1 MPSFF
6 IDRPIFAWVIALML
20 CLIGSLSITR
30 MGIASYPDIAPA
42 QVTVTTSYPGANAAT
57 MESTVTQVIEQQ
69 LTGIDNLLY
78 FSSTSNANGTTT
90 ITLSFAPGT
99 NPDIAEV
106 QVQNKVALAQ
116 PLLPTQVVQQGVVV
130 AKASPD
136 ILMFIALTSNN
147 PSVDAGRLNDIL
159 ASQIQPEIG
168 RVTGIGNTNL
178 LGAEYAARI
187 WLDPD
192 KLQGYG
198 LSATQVVTA
207 VAGQNVQFAAGSVG
221 ADPAVKGQVFTANVT
236 GDTLFSSLQQFRDI
250 IVLANNDGTVVRL
263 GDVAKVSFGP
273 QTYGTSAVLNGK
285 PAAGLGLFLLP
296 GANALAV
303 ANAVKAKMT
312 TLAKDLPPGVTWTV
326 PYDTTPFITAS
337 IIDVLKTLA
346 IAITLVFLVMLIFLQ
361 SVRATIIATLV
372 IPVALLASFIGLS
385 ALHFS
390 LNQLT
395 LFGMVLAIGI
405 VVDDAIVVIENVERI
420 MSEEGLSPKEAT
432 RKAMGQISG
441 AIVAITVVLAAVFI
455 PSALQPGATG
465 IVFSQFALTI
475 AVSTGFSAFLALSFT
490 PSLCATILKPAH
502 TGEKK
507 TGFFVFVWFNKAF
520 DWVGRTYL
528 GHIGGAVRHAP
539 RWMLVFLVIAV
550 LAGFFYTRL
559 PTSFIPDEDQGFM
572 LALVN
577 LPPGSTLQTTDK
589 VMAEMRSKLLH
600 SPISKDIAR
609 MFQAEGFSFVGS
621 NENVGMAFIQLA
633 NWDTRSQTA
642 MQLIPQANQ
651 IMHGVHDAQIFVVN
665 LPTIRGLSQ
674 FGGVDMFLQAR
685 AGQSRAQLAQAE
697 GVLLAKA
704 NQSPVL
710 FGIRPN
716 SLPNAPQLQLSV
728 DRQQALAMGLS
739 LTDSYAAVQAQ
750 LSPTFVNQ
758 FVYGGRVK
766 RVYIQGDAPYR
777 MGLDALQHTYTPS
790 GISNPA
796 SGAANASGAALTTSN
811 NLTPVNPTPSNGAVS
826 PYNMVPLSS
835 VVSAKWGVGALALP
849 RYNGYSAIEI
859 VGNSAPGYSTG
870 QAIKTLQT
878 IVDKDLPPGFDI
890 SWTGQSYQEILAGN
904 SAVLLMLLSIVI
916 VFLCLAAL
924 YESWSVPVAV
934 LLVVPLGLLGMVALC
949 MLRNIP
955 NDIYFSIGLV
965 TVIGLAAKNAI
976 LIVEFAVSGQASG
989 MTLYDAVLTAGRL
1002 RLRPILMTSMAFILG
1017 VFPLVVSSG
1026 AGAASRHEIGTGV
1039 IGGMLFATFLGLLMI
1054 PIFYVSVRRLLGDK
1068 LDEVSH
1074 HARGGETPAEG
1085 EAAPPGGG
1093 TPSGGEPNPPAGAAP
1108 SGGEPAAS

>member
-1 MPSFF
+1 MPGFF
-6 IDRPIFAWVIALML
+6 IQRPIFAWVIALML
-20 CLIGSLSITR
+20 SLIGILSVMQ
-30 MGIASYPDIAPA
+30 MGIASYPDIAPP
-42 QVTVTTSYPGANAAT
+42 QVTVSASYPGADAAT

-90 ITLSFAPGT
+90 ITLSFATGT

-116 PLLPTQVVQQGVVV
+116 PLLPPQVTQQGVVV

-136 ILMFIALTSNN
+136 ILMFIALKSNN

-159 ASQIQPEIG
+159 ASQIQPQIG
-168 RVTGIGNTNL
+168 RVTGVGNTNL

-198 LSATQVVTA
+198 ISTSQVLAAVSA
-207 VAGQNVQFAAGSVG
+207 QNAQFAAGAVG
-221 ADPAVKGQVFTANVT
+221 ADPAINGQVFTANVT
-236 GDTLFSSLQQFRDI
+236 GDALFSSLQQFRDI
-250 IVLANNDGTVVRL
+250 IVLANSNGTVVRL
-263 GDVAKVSFGP
+263 SDVARVSFGP
-273 QTYGTSAVLNGK
+273 QTYGTAAVLDGK

-296 GANALAV
+296 GANALSV
-303 ANAVKAKMT
+303 ANAVKARMAI
-312 TLAKDLPPGVTWTV
+312 LAKSLPPGVTWSV

-337 IIDVLKTLA
+337 IADVVVTLA
-346 IAITLVFLVMLIFLQ
+346 EAIGLVFLVMLIFLQ

-372 IPVALLASFIGLS
+372 IPVALLATFIGLA

-420 MSEEGLSPKEAT
+420 MSEEGLGPREAT
-432 RKAMGQISG
+432 LKAMSQITG

-465 IVFSQFALTI
+465 IVFAQFALTI
-475 AVSTGFSAFLALSFT
+475 AVSMGFSAFLAMSFT
-490 PSLCATILKPAH
+490 PSLCAAILRPAGH
-502 TGEKK
+502 GPSK
-507 TGFFVFVWFNKAF
+507 FFLFVWFNRAF

-528 GHIGGAVRHAP
+528 GHIGSAVRHAP
-539 RWMLVFLVIAV
+539 RWMMVFVVIVV

-559 PTSFIPDEDQGFM
+559 PTSFVPDEDQGFM

-577 LPPGSTLQTTDK
+577 LPPGATLQTTNR
-589 VMAEMRSKLLH
+589 VMTEMRDKLQH
-600 SPISKDIAR
+600 SPIGKDISGI
-609 MFQAEGFSFVGS
+609 FQAEGFSFVGS
-621 NENVGMAFIQLA
+621 NENVGMAFIRLA
-633 NWDTRSQTA
+633 DWDKRSQTA
-642 MQLIPQANQ
+642 MQLIPEANR
-651 IMHGVHDAQIFVVN
+651 ILHGIHDAQIFAVN

-674 FGGVDMFLQAR
+674 FGGIDMFLQAS
-685 AGQSRAQLAQAE
+685 AGQSRAQLAQAQ
-697 GVLLAKA
+697 GALMRNAGK
-704 NQSPVL
+704 SPVL

-739 LTDSYAAVQAQ
+739 LTDAYSAVQAQ
-750 LSPTFVNQ
+750 LSPNFVDQ

-766 RVYIQGDAPYR
+766 RVYIEGDAPYR
-777 MGLDALQHTYTPS
+777 MGRDALQHSYTPS
-790 GISNPA
+790 GVSNA
-796 SGAANASGAALTTSN
+796 ATGAAAVSGALTTSGY
-811 NLTPVNPTPSNGAVS
+811 LAPVNPSPSNSAIS

-835 VVSAKWGVGALALP
+835 VVKAKWGVGPLALP
-849 RYNGYSAIEI
+849 RYNGYAAVEI

-870 QAIKTLQT
+870 QAIQVLQG
-878 IVDKDLPPGFDI
+878 IVDKNLPAGF
-890 SWTGQSYQEILAGN
+890 SAAWTGQSYQEILAGN
-904 SAVLLMLLSIVI
+904 SAFLLMLLSILI

-924 YESWSVPVAV
+924 YESWSIPVAV
-934 LLVVPLGLLGMVALC
+934 LLVVPLGLLGMVAFCL
-949 MLRNIP
+949 LRNIP

-965 TVIGLAAKNAI
+965 AVIGLAAKNAI
-976 LIVEFAVSGQASG
+976 LIVEFAVAGQARG
-989 MTLYDAVLTAGRL
+989 MTLFDAVVSAGRL

-1017 VFPLVVSSG
+1017 VFPLVISSG
-1026 AGAASRHEIGTGV
+1026 AGAASRHEIGMGV
-1039 IGGMLFATFLGLLMI
+1039 IGGMLFATFLGLLLI
-1054 PIFYVSVRRLLGDK
+1054 PVFYVAVRRLLGDK
-1068 LDEVSH
+1068 LDQVSH
-1074 HARGGETPAEG
+1074 STRG
-1085 EAAPPGGG
+1085 
-1093 TPSGGEPNPPAGAAP
+1093 
-1108 SGGEPAAS
+1108 GGEPAPGGASDAG